1 MGKTLRRHR
10 SRLLR
15 QMCCVSDVSLVLLVS
30 LAAIIVLVVL
40 QGPSPFFSARTVRR
54 CVLESKAEETQMKFD
69 LCDASKYGELDA
81 LMCLV
86 DEGKLKPVLE
96 QSVRP
101 GGSRD
106 GV

>member
-1 MGKTLRRHR
+1 
-10 SRLLR
+10 
-15 QMCCVSDVSLVLLVS
+15 
-30 LAAIIVLVVL
+30 
-40 QGPSPFFSARTVRR
+40 
-54 CVLESKAEETQMKFD
+54 MKFD

-86 DEGKLKPVLE
+86 DEGKLKPVFE

-106 GV
+106 GVGRFRRRLSEETASIQAFRRFSFQKTLSMFISILWHTGLGFLEAEGCMEILIPALPDVHLGA